1 MLRSDRTIR
10 VRLRTTDLHVILQ
23 VYDEGEVVPP
33 VEVSPLTVLDA
44 GANVGIT
51 TGFFLDTFPEARVLA
66 LEPDPENIEALRR
79 NVDDERVVL
88 VSGGL
93 WDKQANL
100 TIANPESASW
110 ARQVREVDE
119 EHQGAIRAFTIQGLA
134 AQIGV
139 SHFDVLK
146 IDIEGAEARVLDERF
161 RTDFEA
167 ARMVFIE
174 AHGPEIQA
182 QANEFL
188 QSCGFT
194 LARQGDMTVAYRP
207 RAGGIGSGPFSS

>member
-1 MLRSDRTIR
+1 MLRSGRTIR

-33 VEVSPLTVLDA
+33 VGVSPLAVLDA

-51 TGFFLDTFPEARVLA
+51 TGFFLDIFPEARVLA
-66 LEPDPENIEALRR
+66 LEPDPENIEAFRR
-79 NVDDERVVL
+79 NVDDARVLL

-93 WDKQANL
+93 WDKEANL
-100 TIANPESASW
+100 AIANPESASW
-110 ARQVREVDE
+110 ARQVCEVDE

-134 AQIGV
+134 AQMGV

-161 RTDFEA
+161 RRDFEA

-174 AHGPEIQA
+174 AHGPRSKHRPTS
-182 QANEFL
+182 
-188 QSCGFT
+188 SCS
-194 LARQGDMTVAYRP
+194 
-207 RAGGIGSGPFSS
+207 RAGSRWPDRAT